1 MGTLGVL
8 AALAL
13 LIVFALRGVNILIAS
28 LICSGIVAVTN
39 GMPWAGALATDYMAA
54 MMGFAGNFFILL
66 LTGAIFGRVMAE
78 SAAAQS
84 VALALRNRLGDQ
96 HALLIIVLA
105 TAGLTY
111 GGVNVFIVVF
121 TLYPLALGLVH
132 KANLPK
138 RLLLAAAS
146 LGAGTFTMTAL
157 PASPSIH
164 NNIAAKALGTP
175 LTSGIILGLAATVIM
190 VGLGLWYLN
199 WQTKVAKRRG
209 EVFVPGPLDMLKEQE
224 GEKLDAPHWAV
235 AMIPLVLVVLLIMFP
250 RFFVSYVQDPAA
262 PVGPFEQFIMFTTKQ
277 PIMWTSL
284 ALVGGILAGIALFRK
299 HFTGIKAMLGRGA
312 ESSALPLLNT
322 AAVIGFGG
330 VVSKT
335 AVFESFATFFMDAPI
350 PPLASAAISINVIAG
365 ITGSASGG
373 LQIWMSSFAQHY
385 LDAGVNPETLHRVV
399 TVASGALD
407 SLPHCGAIITFLT
420 VTGITHKEGYKDVA
434 AVTVVIPAIATVA
447 VVILGMIIG

>member
-1 MGTLGVL
+1 MGTIGVL
-8 AALAL
+8 AALAA
-13 LIVFALRGVNILIAS
+13 LIYFALRGVNILIAS

-39 GMPWAGALATDYMAA
+39 GMPWAGTLATDYVQS
-54 MMGFAGNFFILL
+54 MMGFAGNFFILI
-66 LTGAIFGRVMAE
+66 LTGAIFGRVMSE

-84 VALALRNRLGDQ
+84 VAAALRDRLGDK
-96 HALLIIVLA
+96 HALLIIMLA

-138 RLLLAAAS
+138 RLLLAAAA
-146 LGAGTFTMTAL
+146 LGSGTFTMTAL

-175 LTSGIILGLAATVIM
+175 LTSGATLGLAATAVM
-190 VGLGLWYLN
+190 VGLGMWYLH
-199 WQTKVAKRRG
+199 WQTNVARRRG
-209 EVFVPGPLDMLKEQE
+209 EVFVPGPADVLKEDD
-224 GEKLDAPHWAV
+224 GTALHAPHWTVSCA
-235 AMIPLVLVVLLIMFP
+235 PLVLVVALIMAP
-250 RFFVSYVQDPAA
+250 RFFVPYAGDLANPANA
-262 PVGPFEQFIMFTTKQ
+262 FARFIAFTATQ

-284 ALVGGILAGIALFRK
+284 ALVAGILLGMALFWNYLK
-299 HFTGIKAMLGRGA
+299 DTKATLGRGA

-335 AVFESFATFFMDAPI
+335 PIFESFATFFMDAPI

-420 VTGITHKEGYKDVA
+420 VTGITHKEGYKDIA

-447 VVILGMIIG
+447 VVLLGMIIG